1 MNKCI
6 FIDAS
11 CELSIQDIPEKYHPK
26 GGQALIKVQYSAIAP
41 ADLAH
46 GKDLGMNNNVC
57 GYEMCGTVI
66 EAGPTSRY
74 QVGDIAFGSNY
85 PGRSK
90 PAYHG
95 AHQDFAIVESDPMSM
110 KLPAQLPRAD
120 AAALG
125 TMVRTA
131 ADALMNV
138 FGIPFP
144 TIGVFGP
151 PATGGLLI
159 WGGASSVGTAA
170 IQLARAMGLKPI
182 FTTASPANHEALLS
196 LGATQCFDYRDPDIV
211 NIVRAAAEKK
221 ENIIKYILDT
231 VCKEG
236 SPGTID
242 QCESIAT
249 APDVTFASC
258 LPQIGNPRWKLV
270 FAARGIDIDI
280 PFSIPGGIKANMDW
294 ELRLEKV
301 VGWAAM
307 NYRKQFRIPN
317 IEIVKGAERGIQ
329 AIKDV
334 YEGKVSFAKVVI
346 EHPL

>member
-11 CELSIQDIPEKYHPK
+11 CNLSIRDIPEKYHPK

-46 GKDLGMNNNVC
+46 GKDMGMNNNVC
-57 GYEMCGTVI
+57 GYEICGIVI
-66 EAGPTSRY
+66 ETGPTSRY
-74 QVGDIAFGSNY
+74 AVGDIAFGSNY
-85 PGRSK
+85 ARPSK

-95 AHQDFAIVESDPMSM
+95 GHQDFAILESDPMSM
-110 KLPAQLPRAD
+110 KLPAGLPQAD

-125 TMVRTA
+125 IMVRTA
-131 ADALMNV
+131 ADALINV

-144 TIGVFGP
+144 AIDVFGP
-151 PATGGLLI
+151 PATGGILI

-170 IQLARAMGLKPI
+170 IQLARVMGLKPI
-182 FTTASPANHEALLS
+182 FTTASPANHRELMS

-211 NIVRAAAEKK
+211 NIVRAAAEK
-221 ENIIKYILDT
+221 NADPIKYVLDA
-231 VCKEG
+231 VCKKG
-236 SPGTID
+236 SPGTVD
-242 QCESIAT
+242 LCESIVT
-249 APDVTFASC
+249 APDVTFAGA
-258 LPQIGNPRWKLV
+258 LPQISNHRWMLP
-270 FAARGIDIDI
+270 FAARAYDIDV
-280 PFSIPGGIKANMDW
+280 PSLPGGVKANMEW

-301 VGWAAM
+301 VSWVAI
-307 NYRKQFRIPN
+307 NYGKEFRIPN
-317 IEIVKGAERGIQ
+317 VQIIKGAEMEIQ